1 MDITESPDT
10 HLKKT
15 AQRVT
20 NSKDF
25 NFLKTHK
32 KEKKMIVTLIWG
44 FRARSFK
51 QKTLQIRSHN
61 KIALYHN

>member
-32 KEKKMIVTLIWG
+32 KEKKNDSNIDLG
-44 FRARSFK
+44 FLGKVFQTENFA
-51 QKTLQIRSHN
+51 N
-61 KIALYHN
+61 KKS